1 VKKRRHQEIGT
12 KSKRGKNKMRGRKER
27 EAESNLPSFV
37 HRKARESRKLCTGDE
52 KTGDFVSASL
62 QETEKKGKETRVSSG
77 DLKKIR

>member
-1 VKKRRHQEIGT
+1 
-12 KSKRGKNKMRGRKER
+12 MRGRKER

>member
-1 VKKRRHQEIGT
+1 
-12 KSKRGKNKMRGRKER
+12 MRGRKER

-62 QETEKKGKETRVSSG
+62 QETKNKKKGKETRVSSG